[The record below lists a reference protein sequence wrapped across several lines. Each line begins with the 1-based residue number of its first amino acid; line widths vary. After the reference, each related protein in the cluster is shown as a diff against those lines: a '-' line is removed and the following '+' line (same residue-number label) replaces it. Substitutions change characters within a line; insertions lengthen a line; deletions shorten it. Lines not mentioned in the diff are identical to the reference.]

1 MKALIVVDLQN
12 DFMPWGALP
21 VPEGDEV
28 IPVANR
34 LIGGFDV
41 TVASQDWH
49 PADHGS
55 FAANHAGRNP
65 GDAIQLNGLRQILW
79 PVHCVQDTNGAAFV
93 DAFDADKLDRVFR
106 KATDAGIDSYSAFFD
121 NGHLRSTGLQAYLEE
136 RNVNQVYLVGVATD
150 YCVKYTA
157 LDARELGLETYVIED
172 GCRGVELNP
181 GDVERALDEMQ
192 TAGTHLIRSKD
203 L

>member
-1 MKALIVVDLQN
+1 MASTSQWRARTGIQ
-12 DFMPWGALP
+12 PITAALP
-21 VPEGDEV
+21 PTTPAG
-28 IPVANR
+28 IP
-34 LIGGFDV
+34 G
-41 TVASQDWH
+41 T
-49 PADHGS
+49 
-55 FAANHAGRNP
+55 
-65 GDAIQLNGLRQILW
+65 IQLNGLRQILW